1 MENELDTGHG
11 SARDVEVGE
20 IAVDELDS
28 VDVVDL
34 SPATLA
40 PLCADGLLETIE
52 VSSLGAGPAGQ
63 SAEEDFFSEA
73 LSSCGVASL
82 AWSMAIAFDR
92 QAFAKAQP
100 TQIAD
105 LLDTKKFPGKRA
117 LPHSARYTLELAL
130 LADGVDP
137 ANVYTELATPEGMDR
152 AFKALDKIK
161 GEVYWWDSAQEPLS
175 WLLEKEVVMAAG
187 YSGRVFRAAV
197 GDR

>member
-1 MENELDTGHG
+1 MRSLFVFVFQ
-11 SARDVEVGE
+11 SAGRSHFVLVFKGG
-20 IAVDELDS
+20 
-28 VDVVDL
+28 
-34 SPATLA
+34 PLA
-40 PLCADGLLETIE
+40 PFQNAVMHADEFENRPRAGIAEAGLGQPQDPRITSGPILKTRGDVGKEHADGLLETIE

-137 ANVYTELATPEGMDR
+137 AR
-152 AFKALDKIK
+152 
-161 GEVYWWDSAQEPLS
+161 PLS
-175 WLLEKEVVMAAG
+175 GAIPLAG
-187 YSGRVFRAAV
+187 
-197 GDR
+197 